1 MSNLDTDFSDV
12 NMIYRKKKLLEL
24 VFAKAKEEIPNGS
37 KSSIAAYISSL
48 FEEKFGF
55 SKDERTFVRY
65 YRSLVENNEDYNIDD
80 ITLDQLCNYIEY
92 KNFKEFC
99 EKIKVLDVDKK
110 ENTLNVTISNET
122 DVSHA
127 SISEKISKIVINIH
141 NTPIIKIP
149 EFVSRHSN
157 SFGLVGILIVL
168 GFVFK
173 KNDAISDSKTTNKK
187 DSATKILIKEK
198 NDLPH
203 STIHFANME
212 SANHGENSAYERKKE
227 CMYWNE
233 DHYEEVFCNE
243 IIEGKTIIATNN
255 DTKLLK
261 KINSPDTLT
270 AENALGKVWY
280 DKSNKKV
287 TFFTHYGLNPENGK
301 TLKPATEYIL
311 ETYAKK

>member
-1 MSNLDTDFSDV
+1 MTEFFLQ
-12 NMIYRKKKLLEL
+12 KKEL
-24 VFAKAKEEIPNGS
+24 IMQVYNKAKNSTTETSFSGILKDLEFTLLDEFGIPLS
-37 KSSIAAYISSL
+37 YKT
-48 FEEKFGF
+48 FETYYKNIVEK
-55 SKDERTFVRY
+55 
-65 YRSLVENNEDYNIDD
+65 NID
-80 ITLDQLCNYIEY
+80 Y
-92 KNFKEFC
+92 KIKTAILNDLSFYLGHINFKEFC
-99 EKIKVLDVDKK
+99 GKNPVNTQTTKVKVSIDG
-110 ENTLNVTISNET
+110 NET
-122 DVSHA
+122 SRETKSFSD
-127 SISEKISKIVINIH
+127 IIINIT
-141 NTPIIKIP
+141 NSPVFTLP
-149 EFVSRHSN
+149 EFVAKHSN
-157 SFGLVGILIVL
+157 SFGLVGILLVL

-173 KNDAISDSKTTNKK
+173 KYNAFSDSKNTIEK
-187 DSATKILIKEK
+187 DSVTKNLVVEK

-203 STIHFANME
+203 STIHFANTE
-212 SANHGENSAYERKKE
+212 SANHGEISAYERKKE
-227 CMYWNE
+227 CMYWDE

-243 IIEGKTIIATNN
+243 IIEGKTIIAINN

>member
-1 MSNLDTDFSDV
+1 MTEFFLQ
-12 NMIYRKKKLLEL
+12 KKEL
-24 VFAKAKEEIPNGS
+24 IMQVYNKAKNSTTETSFSGILKDLEFTLLDEFGIPLS
-37 KSSIAAYISSL
+37 YKT
-48 FEEKFGF
+48 FETYYKNIVEK
-55 SKDERTFVRY
+55 
-65 YRSLVENNEDYNIDD
+65 NID
-80 ITLDQLCNYIEY
+80 Y
-92 KNFKEFC
+92 KIKTAILNDLSFYLGHINFKEFC
-99 EKIKVLDVDKK
+99 GKNPVNTQTTKVKVSIDG
-110 ENTLNVTISNET
+110 NET
-122 DVSHA
+122 SRETKSFSD
-127 SISEKISKIVINIH
+127 IIINIT
-141 NTPIIKIP
+141 NSPVFTLP
-149 EFVSRHSN
+149 EFVAKHSN
-157 SFGLVGILIVL
+157 SFGLVGILLVL

-173 KNDAISDSKTTNKK
+173 KYNAFSDSKNTIEK
-187 DSATKILIKEK
+187 DSVTKNLVVEK

-203 STIHFANME
+203 STIHFVNTE
-212 SANHGENSAYERKKE
+212 SANHGEISAYERKKE
-227 CMYWNE
+227 CMYWDE

-243 IIEGKTIIATNN
+243 LIEGKTIIAINN

>member
-1 MSNLDTDFSDV
+1 MTEFFLQ
-12 NMIYRKKKLLEL
+12 KKEL
-24 VFAKAKEEIPNGS
+24 IMQVYHKAKNSTTETSFSGILKDLEFTLLDEFGIPLS
-37 KSSIAAYISSL
+37 YKT
-48 FEEKFGF
+48 FETYYKNIVEK
-55 SKDERTFVRY
+55 
-65 YRSLVENNEDYNIDD
+65 NID
-80 ITLDQLCNYIEY
+80 Y
-92 KNFKEFC
+92 KIKTAILNDLSFYLGHINFKEFC
-99 EKIKVLDVDKK
+99 GKNPVNTQTTKVKVSIDG
-110 ENTLNVTISNET
+110 NET
-122 DVSHA
+122 SRETKSFSD
-127 SISEKISKIVINIH
+127 IIINIT
-141 NTPIIKIP
+141 NSPVFTLP
-149 EFVSRHSN
+149 EFVAKHSN
-157 SFGLVGILIVL
+157 SFGLVGILLVL

-173 KNDAISDSKTTNKK
+173 KYDAFSDSKNTIEK
-187 DSATKILIKEK
+187 DSVTKNLVDEK

-203 STIHFANME
+203 STIHFVNTE
-212 SANHGENSAYERKKE
+212 SANHGEISAYERKKE
-227 CMYWNE
+227 CMYWDE

-243 IIEGKTIIATNN
+243 LIEGKTIIAINN